1 MKLSARDALAAFA
14 KPDLNKT
21 GVLIYGAN
29 AMRVALK
36 RQQLIKGADR
46 PTGRGRNAPHPPA
59 RRRVATRR
67 GRAE

>member
-1 MKLSARDALAAFA
+1 MKLSTRDAVAAIA

-36 RQQLIKGADR
+36 RQQLIKGLIRTA
-46 PTGRGRNAPHPPA
+46 GRGRNAPHTPA
-59 RRRVATRR
+59 RRRAATRR